1 MPSWRGSGTGT
12 TKTSS
17 CASGGA
23 PPGHTHA
30 GDRLYYDDRTW
41 NIHRIEFNEW
51 SVSNLRTELSRHMGH
66 AFFGSTLCQWPTIY
80 EQLTPLAIGELTG
93 TSVLTIELPD

>member
-1 MPSWRGSGTGT
+1 MP
-12 TKTSS
+12 
-17 CASGGA
+17 
-23 PPGHTHA
+23 
-30 GDRLYYDDRTW
+30 LQQ
-41 NIHRIEFNEW
+41 FNEW

-93 TSVLTIELPD
+93 TSVLTIELPGENLDVFLALGL